1 MEGTFEWERSD
12 NRKVDEMIFGES
24 DMRRL
29 RLYMLMT
36 LLLLLTSCDGPVG
49 FAIHNAKVDD
59 HNYRIDYG
67 VDTVMDFELK
77 NNQMLLCGSI
87 NGELDTLL
95 FDSGSSYY
103 LVRFSMRKT
112 SPMA

>member
-36 LLLLLTSCDGPVG
+36 LMLLLTHVTGRWVSPSITPRWMTIIIVS
-49 FAIHNAKVDD
+49 I
-59 HNYRIDYG
+59 
-67 VDTVMDFELK
+67 TVW
-77 NNQMLLCGSI
+77 I
-87 NGELDTLL
+87 
-95 FDSGSSYY
+95 
-103 LVRFSMRKT
+103 R
-112 SPMA
+112 